1 MFGRVPIPELG
12 LKTGVV
18 ERAFPVIFV
27 PKAGGVIVGANLPVG
42 SKGGGFMLKEPIPV

>member
-42 SKGGGFMLKEPIPV
+42 